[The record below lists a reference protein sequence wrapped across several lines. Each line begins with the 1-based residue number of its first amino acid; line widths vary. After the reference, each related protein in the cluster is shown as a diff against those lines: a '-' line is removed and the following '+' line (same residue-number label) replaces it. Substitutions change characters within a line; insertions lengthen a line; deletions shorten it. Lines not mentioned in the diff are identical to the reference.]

1 MYVIVRLALSASPAD
16 NSRFAV
22 GFVRK
27 TRELKSACVLW
38 VAEKLVRYRE
48 TPYRQRSRQSPTHSF
63 ANAKKGHISPIY
75 GPCKLMAEP
84 DGSGFALCRIGNA
97 ASWPLIDDGSAFPAA
112 KRNGWG
118 SMNETTRSDPKDW
131 RLYPTMRR
139 PTS

>member
-48 TPYRQRSRQSPTHSF
+48 TPYRQRSRQSPTYSF
-63 ANAKKGHISPIY
+63 ANAQKEHISPIY
-75 GPCKLMAEP
+75 VPCKLMAEA

-97 ASWPLIDDGSAFPAA
+97 ASWPLIDDGYTISGGQTEWLGIDERDHAI
-112 KRNGWG
+112 
-118 SMNETTRSDPKDW
+118 RSQ
-131 RLYPTMRR
+131 RLATLP
-139 PTS
+139 PL

>member
-48 TPYRQRSRQSPTHSF
+48 TPYRQRSRQSPTYSF
-63 ANAKKGHISPIY
+63 ANAQKGHISPIY

-97 ASWPLIDDGSAFPAA
+97 ASWPLIERGTVRPQIFRTFPLVEAA
-112 KRNGWG
+112 EAHRLLEN
-118 SMNETTRSDPKDW
+118 SDHIGKVV
-131 RLYPTMRR
+131 LTV
-139 PTS
+139 